1 MLKNAKLKSLDKG
14 NGLFA
19 CKNCKIWHL
28 KLLICPWGQGQ
39 GRDFCP
45 KISLGAGTF
54 AKIASLGHGSP
65 PRPGGP
71 VPKKSAQ

>member
-28 KLLICPWGQGQ
+28 KLLICPWGRDRAGIFVHKYPWGQ
-39 GRDFCP
+39 GLLQKSRYIVQSP
-45 KISLGAGTF
+45 KNKEKFS
-54 AKIASLGHGSP
+54 
-65 PRPGGP
+65 
-71 VPKKSAQ
+71 KKML

>member
-1 MLKNAKLKSLDKG
+1 MLKNAKLKSLEQRKKG

-39 GRDFCP
+39 GRDFCKKLRP
-45 KISLGAGTF
+45 WVRDPHADRGGGVSTQGQDLNGA
-54 AKIASLGHGSP
+54 
-65 PRPGGP
+65 
-71 VPKKSAQ
+71 